1 MIIKKRRISIILVTS
16 MKVMLRIFN
25 FLKRNMMKKIREIS
39 KNIKVSIDMLLKI
52 VDISISYRMRNVKP
66 LQYKVCA

>member
-1 MIIKKRRISIILVTS
+1 
-16 MKVMLRIFN
+16 
-25 FLKRNMMKKIREIS
+25 MKKIREIS